1 MNLRHVTKFP
11 LSFNLLYLIRKKTFM
26 LGLYVWEVLAQGS
39 SWAARKPQTANRK
52 ISRDRVLAVT
62 FARVALG
69 TRKVCS
75 LQFTASSRKWIRQG
89 FLPLKIVQ
97 PRVYRYEL
105 AFHIRLRCVCW
116 IFDLESMNYCCFL
129 GDEGWWKQHG
139 GPKEWTNQFYIP
151 FCRTNKRKYS
161 IPIQS

>member
-52 ISRDRVLAVT
+52 ISRDRGLAVT

-69 TRKVCS
+69 TRMVCS
-75 LQFTASSRKWIRQG
+75 LQFTASSGKWFMARFFATKNCTASRSEAWTSFSYPFSVCLLDVWSWINELLLFFGRWRLMKTAWRPKRMNESILYS
-89 FLPLKIVQ
+89 FLP
-97 PRVYRYEL
+97 Y
-105 AFHIRLRCVCW
+105 
-116 IFDLESMNYCCFL
+116 
-129 GDEGWWKQHG
+129 
-139 GPKEWTNQFYIP
+139 
-151 FCRTNKRKYS
+151 
-161 IPIQS
+161 